1 MRATCPCRVS
11 AAAQRRARFRSL
23 SAHGCLHCLAAG
35 DGPSFPMQQHVP
47 DIANSLLVV
56 LGYRRSRR
64 HLAQLVTLYGVSLL
78 TLAVYCVVVHQA
90 FTAFGNK
97 ELGGIT
103 RWSGVLASLSVVVLD
118 FVVRPALFRGPGEL
132 ILSPLGPARFCCSR
146 GPVWRAPHP
155 SGRCCSCSVAASRS
169 S

>member
-1 MRATCPCRVS
+1 
-11 AAAQRRARFRSL
+11 
-23 SAHGCLHCLAAG
+23 
-35 DGPSFPMQQHVP
+35 MQQHVP

-118 FVVRPALFRGPGEL
+118 FVVRPALFRGPVSLYSALLALPGSAVLEGRFGEHL
-132 ILSPLGPARFCCSR
+132 TRRAVAAHVRLPRLGRLNR
-146 GPVWRAPHP
+146 GAGLHDSGAPPPPPPTHPTPPHP
-155 SGRCCSCSVAASRS
+155 PSPSHGVAT
-169 S
+169 